1 VCNIL
6 NKSRPTNVPSVD
18 VMTCVDICNKIKTC
32 QGACRED
39 PVSTKVGKLYKTN
52 LFICLK

>member
-1 VCNIL
+1 MCNIL